1 LVAGSI
7 PAEGA
12 TASKERQKMRNRI
25 LPDNPRE
32 YLGYG
37 FVRLLTLAFL
47 ALVVVRSVIHVFT
60 PDGGAQSIAGIDIT
74 VSGGN
79 NIIALFHQ
87 WGAIQL
93 LLAGLMLTLF
103 FAYKGLTPL
112 VILFLALDAP
122 MRALAGMMLEI
133 ESSHTPPGEALNWP
147 AFFILAILFIV
158 SLRQKNAKP

>member
-1 LVAGSI
+1 MGN
-7 PAEGA
+7 
-12 TASKERQKMRNRI
+12 QI

-32 YLGYG
+32 YQGYG
-37 FVRLLTLAFL
+37 FVRPSTLAFL
-47 ALVVVRSVIHVFT
+47 SVVVVRSVIHIFT
-60 PDGGAQSIAGIDIT
+60 PDGGAQSIAGIDIS

-93 LLAGLMLTLF
+93 LLAGLLLTLF
-103 FAYKGLTPL
+103 FAYKGFTPL

-158 SLRQKNAKP
+158 SLRQKKAKP